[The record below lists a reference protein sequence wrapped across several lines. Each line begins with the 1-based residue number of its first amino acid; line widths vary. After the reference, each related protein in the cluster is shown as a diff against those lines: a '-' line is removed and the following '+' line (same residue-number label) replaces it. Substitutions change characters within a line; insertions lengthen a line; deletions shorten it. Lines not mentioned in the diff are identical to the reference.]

1 MSVDWSYFDKFE
13 GMYEKYLPRKGEGD
27 TKATQ
32 IVTAVCKLV
41 YKWYNDEDVFDNTY
55 LLSGWVNNLSSYAN
69 WLNGYTEA
77 GDILFRI
84 KTAKDESDYEDLL
97 KDLADALIQED
108 YLKTQNEIEKIG
120 TIYECDGPFK
130 FEDKDDFEDDEW
142 EEDEDE
148 WDW

>member
-1 MSVDWSYFDKFE
+1 M
-13 GMYEKYLPRKGEGD
+13 GEGD

-41 YKWYNDEDVFDNTY
+41 YKWYNDGDVFDNTY

-77 GDILFRI
+77 GDILSRI
-84 KTAKDESDYEDLL
+84 KTAKDESDYEDML
-97 KDLADALIQED
+97 KDLVDTLIQED

-130 FEDKDDFEDDEW
+130 FEDEDDFEDDDW
-142 EEDEDE
+142 EEDGDE